1 MIARTLRTRFSG
13 VRRSS
18 DTSSLTAATADPAS
32 VPCGTGR
39 APRPAPHTGGTGRFR
54 PGLLGVLA
62 LLFLITGLA
71 RIGTGT
77 ASALDAAL
85 TADLTADAQAAEP
98 GVAAAPD
105 TPETP
110 MELFETLRVREK
122 QLIASESALAAR
134 QDALRAAEGDLAR
147 QLDDLAA
154 MERQLAQTLALA
166 DEAAERDLARLT
178 AVFESM
184 RARDAA
190 ELFEEMDVEFAAG
203 FIGRLRPETAA
214 EIMAGL
220 TPLSAYAISAV
231 LAGRNANVPR
241 N

>member
-1 MIARTLRTRFSG
+1 MIARTLRTTLSG
-13 VRRSS
+13 ARRSS
-18 DTSSLTAATADPAS
+18 ETSRLTTATAEPAS
-32 VPCGTGR
+32 VPCGVGR
-39 APRPAPHTGGTGRFR
+39 ATRAAPQKGGTGRFR

-85 TADLTADAQAAEP
+85 ATDPAGNGQVTAPETATFSD
-98 GVAAAPD
+98 D
-105 TPETP
+105 PETP
-110 MELFETLRVREK
+110 MELFETLRVREAR
-122 QLIASESALAAR
+122 LIASEAALAAR
-134 QDALRAAEGDLAR
+134 QDALRAAESELAR

-154 MERQLAQTLALA
+154 MERRLAQTLALA
-166 DEAAERDLARLT
+166 DEAAERDIARLT
-178 AVFESM
+178 SVFESM

-220 TPLSAYAISAV
+220 TPQIAYAISAV